1 MDDSHI
7 LYEQRGAVALITLN
21 RPSVLNAFRAEMFPT
36 LLELLAQVRVDESV
50 RVVVITGNGRAFS
63 AGIDLEQQSMFAT
76 AQQVDEAEAR
86 RQLEAM
92 QDLTRQMRALPKP
105 IIAALN
111 GLAVG
116 VGAEIAIASDIRVAA
131 PSAYFMFAEVKRALF
146 ETNGVMYLLPRIV
159 GFGRALDWMLSGDKI
174 SADAAQAAGLI
185 TRLFPAETLLDEAL
199 ALAERM
205 AASAPIALRLVK
217 QVGNQAYDL
226 PLEEVMRLETEG
238 MLECFLSL
246 DYREG
251 VRSFVE
257 KRAPHYLGR

>member
-21 RPSVLNAFRAEMFPT
+21 RPSVLNAFRSDMFRH
-36 LLELLAQVRVDESV
+36 LLDLLARVRDDDAV

-63 AGIDLEQQSMFAT
+63 AGIDLEQQAEL
-76 AQQVDEAEAR
+76 AGQQVDEAQAR
-86 RQLEAM
+86 AELAEM
-92 QDLTRQMRALPKP
+92 QDLTRKMRDLPKP

-116 VGAEIAIASDIRVAA
+116 VGAEIAIASDIRVASA
-131 PSAYFMFAEVKRALF
+131 SAYFMFAEVKRALF

-174 SADAAQAAGLI
+174 SAEDALAAGLI
-185 TRLFPAETLLDEAL
+185 TRLYPPETLLNEAL
-199 ALAERM
+199 SLAERM
-205 AASAPIALRLVK
+205 AVYAPIALRLVK
-217 QVGNQAYDL
+217 QVGNQAFDL
-226 PLEEVMRLETEG
+226 PLETVMQLEVNG
-238 MLECFLSL
+238 MVECFMSE

-251 VRSFVE
+251 VQSFLE
-257 KRAPHYLGR
+257 KRPPQYLGR